1 MSPAPLQALADL
13 VGAHVPDADTRAE
26 ALDLIRSVERARARE
41 AFRAEHGARESRSLS
56 SMLKQVSR
64 DFEARA
70 ADLEEAR
77 RTAEAATQAK
87 SEFLATM
94 SHEIRTPMNGVV
106 GMTSL
111 LLETDLDAEQRDFV
125 ETIRTSGDALL
136 TLINDILDFSKIEAG
151 HLDLEEAPFDVRRTV
166 EDALDLVAQPAA
178 EKGVELASLVGAD
191 VPVAVVGDV
200 SRVRQVL
207 VNLLSNAVKFTH
219 EGSVRVRVTAAPPDG
234 ASDSAA
240 EGGAGRRVTL
250 RFAVEDTG
258 IGIAPDKVDAV
269 FGSFTQADASTTRQF
284 GGTGLGLAISK
295 RLAEMMGGGIGA
307 ESVLGVGS
315 TFAFTVAATVA
326 ASERPAFLLPEQ
338 PALAG
343 RRVLVVDGCAVN
355 RGVLTGVAAGWG
367 MRVDAVESGAAAIG
381 AVAAGG
387 ADPYAAVLLGAE
399 LPDLDGLGVA
409 AALGALPVP
418 APFTVLLASVARDAA
433 LRERAEAAGVGA
445 VLYKPTKPAALH
457 AALVGAFAEAA
468 RPAPAPAPPADEE
481 ADGAAGALSI
491 LLAEDNVV
499 NQKVALRILERLGLT
514 ADVVADGAEAV
525 AAVRERAGRGR
536 PYDVVLMDV
545 QMPVL
550 DGLGATRRIRA
561 AGLPQPR
568 VVALTAN
575 AMRGDRERCLDAGCD
590 DYLTKPVKVGDL
602 RDALARRAGAAP
614 PAVAA

>member
-13 VGAHVPDADTRAE
+13 VGAHVPDADARAE
-26 ALDLIRSVERARARE
+26 AQGLIRMAERARARE

-56 SMLKQVSR
+56 SLLKQVSK

-70 ADLEEAR
+70 TELEEAR
-77 RTAEAATQAK
+77 RTAEAATRAK

-111 LLETDLDAEQRDFV
+111 LLETELGPEQRDFV

-151 HLDLEEAPFDVRRTV
+151 HLDIERHPFDVRRCV

-178 EKGVELASLVGAD
+178 EKGVELAYVVGD
-191 VPVAVVGDV
+191 GVPGSVVGDV

-219 EGSVRVRVTAAPPDG
+219 EGGVVVRVTAAPPP
-234 ASDSAA
+234 AA
-240 EGGAGRRVTL
+240 APGGAGGAGAPVVL

-258 IGIAPDKVDAV
+258 IGIAADKVDAV
-269 FGSFTQADASTTRQF
+269 FESFTQADASTTRRF

-295 RLAEMMGGGIGA
+295 RLVEMMGGEIGA
-307 ESVLGVGS
+307 ESALGVGS

-326 ASERPAFLLPEQ
+326 ASERPAFLRAEQ

-343 RRVLVVDGCAVN
+343 RRVLVADGCAVT
-355 RGVLTGVAAGWG
+355 REATVRIAAGWG
-367 MRVDAVESGAAAIG
+367 MRVDEVASGAAAVG

-387 ADPYAAVLLGAE
+387 ADPYAVALLDAG

-409 AALGALPVP
+409 TALGALPVP
-418 APFTVLLASVARDAA
+418 TPLTVVFASVVRDAA
-433 LRERAEAAGVGA
+433 FRDRAGDSDVGA
-445 VLYKPTKPAALH
+445 VLYKPTKPAALYD
-457 AALVGAFAEAA
+457 ALVDALSEA
-468 RPAPAPAPPADEE
+468 PGPGSAPAPPDDPE
-481 ADGAAGALSI
+481 AAGAGAGLSI
-491 LLAEDNVV
+491 LIAEDNVV
-499 NQKVALRILERLGLT
+499 NQKVALRILGRLGLT
-514 ADVVADGAEAV
+514 ADVASNGAEAV
-525 AAVRERAGRGR
+525 EAVDRRAAAGR

-545 QMPVL
+545 QMPEL
-550 DGLGATRRIRA
+550 DGLEATRRIRA
-561 AGLPQPR
+561 AAVAQPW

-575 AMRGDRERCLDAGCD
+575 AMRGDRERCLGAGCD
-590 DYLTKPVKVGDL
+590 DYLTKPVKVADL
-602 RDALARRAGAAP
+602 RDALARRAAAAAP
-614 PAVAA
+614 LAA